1 MTATLERTTA
11 RTTDARITGGSS
23 EVIHTDVTMTPSP
36 IAHLTPQ
43 QIEQLGRELDEI
55 RTETMD
61 SLGEKD
67 ARYIRRVIAAQRYLE
82 IGGRAALFFSGNPV
96 AWVAGT
102 AALSASKILDNMEVG
117 HNIIHGQWDWM
128 RDPRI
133 HSSTWEWDNVTPAD
147 HWKNSHN
154 KVHHTYTNV
163 VGHDN
168 DLGYGIMR
176 VDDAQKW
183 YPGYLIQPVTQFI
196 NATFFEYGIAAYDLE
211 LGKHWATRH
220 DNPEWMAEAK
230 KVVNKI
236 KKQAGKDYLL
246 FPLLAGPNAL
256 STLGANV
263 VANLVRNYWTHSVIM
278 CGHFPAGVKTFA
290 KNSID
295 GETRGEW
302 YLRQM
307 LGSAN
312 ITGST
317 AMHIATGHL
326 SYQIEH
332 HLFPDMPSRRYP
344 EIAPKIEALFD
355 KYGLEYVTGPLHKQ
369 VGSAWSEILRLS
381 LPNDT
386 SLGQTIQILR
396 TKGMKGLKARAR
408 ATRHIYAR

>member
-1 MTATLERTTA
+1 MAI
-11 RTTDARITGGSS
+11 TDIK
-23 EVIHTDVTMTPSP
+23 EY
-36 IAHLTPQ
+36 AHLT
-43 QIEQLGRELDEI
+43 EEDVEALGRELDAI
-55 RTETMD
+55 RLDIE
-61 SLGEKD
+61 EKRGAHD
-67 ARYIRRVIAAQRYLE
+67 ARYIQRTIAFQRSLM
-82 IGGRAALFFSGNPV
+82 
-96 AWVAGT
+96 VAGRIV
-102 AALSASKILDNMEVG
+102 LFASKKKPAWILGTALLGVGKIIENMELG

-128 RDPRI
+128 RDPAI

-154 KVHHTYTNV
+154 QVHHTYTNV

-183 YPGYLIQPVTQFI
+183 YPGYLIQPITQFI

-211 LGKHWATRH
+211 LGKHWATRK
-220 DNPEWMAEAK
+220 DNPEWMAEAN

-236 KKQAGKDYLL
+236 KKQAAKDYLL
-246 FPLLAGPNAL
+246 FPLLSGPNFL

-278 CGHFPAGVKTFA
+278 CGHFPAGVKTFT
-290 KNSID
+290 KDSID

-312 ITGST
+312 ISGST
-317 AMHIATGHL
+317 PMHIATGHL

-344 EIAPKIEALFD
+344 EIAPRIRALFAE
-355 KYGLEYVTGPLHKQ
+355 YGLEYLTGPLHKQ
-369 VGSAWSEILRLS
+369 VGSAWSEIIRLS

-386 SLGQTIQILR
+386 SLRQAVGILR
-396 TKGMKGLKARAR
+396 TSGMKGLKARAR
-408 ATRHIYAR
+408 QTRFRLAG

>member
-1 MTATLERTTA
+1 MTTTLERPN
-11 RTTDARITGGSS
+11 RTPDARITGGSS
-23 EVIHTDVTMTPSP
+23 EVIHTNVTMSPSP
-36 IAHLTPQ
+36 IEHLTPE
-43 QIEQLGRELDEI
+43 QIEELGRELDEI
-55 RTETMD
+55 RASVMD
-61 SLGEKD
+61 SLGDKD
-67 ARYIRRVIAAQRYLE
+67 AQYIRRMIKAQRYLE
-82 IGGRAALFFSGNPV
+82 IGGRAALFFSGHPV

-128 RDPRI
+128 RDPKI
-133 HSSTWEWDNVTPAD
+133 HSSTWEWDNATPAE

-183 YPGYLIQPVTQFI
+183 YPGYLVQPLVNFI

-211 LGKHWATRH
+211 LGANWKTRKG
-220 DNPEWMAEAK
+220 NPEWMAEAN

-236 KKQAGKDYLL
+236 KKQAAKDYVL
-246 FPLLAGPNAL
+246 FPLLSGPNFV
-256 STLGANV
+256 STLGANFV
-263 VANLVRNYWTHSVIM
+263 SNLVRNYWTHSVIM
-278 CGHFPAGVKTFA
+278 CGHFPAGVKTFT

-312 ITGST
+312 ISGST

-344 EIAPKIEALFD
+344 EVGPQIEALFD
-355 KYGLEYVTGPLHKQ
+355 KYGLDYVTGPLHRQ
-369 VGSAWSEILRLS
+369 VGSAWSEIIRLS

-386 SLGQTIQILR
+386 SLRQTIGILR
-396 TKGMKGLKARAR
+396 RKGMKGLRARAR
-408 ATRHIYAR
+408 ETRYSYAR

>member
-1 MTATLERTTA
+1 MTATLE
-11 RTTDARITGGSS
+11 RTTDARITGGMSD
-23 EVIHTDVTMTPSP
+23 VIHTHVNLTESP
-36 IAHLTPQ
+36 ISHLTPER
-43 QIEQLGRELDEI
+43 IEELGRELDGI
-55 RTETMD
+55 RASVMD
-61 SLGEKD
+61 SLGEAD
-67 ARYIRRVIAAQRYLE
+67 ARYIRRVIKAQRYPE
-82 IGGRAALFFSGNPV
+82 IGGRAALFFSGNPI
-96 AWVAGT
+96 ARVAGT

-128 RDPRI
+128 RDPSI
-133 HSSTWEWDNVTPAD
+133 HSSTWEWDNVTPAA

-154 KVHHTYTNV
+154 RVHHTYTNV

-168 DLGYGIMR
+168 DTGYGIMR

-183 YPGYLIQPVTQFI
+183 YPGYLIQPITQFI
-196 NATFFEYGIAAYDLE
+196 NATLFEYGIAAYDLE
-211 LGKHWATRH
+211 LGKNWKTRK

-246 FPLLAGPNAL
+246 FPLLSGPNFA

-278 CGHFPAGVKTFA
+278 CGHFPAGVKTFT

-317 AMHIATGHL
+317 PMHIATGHL

-344 EIAPKIEALFD
+344 EIAPRIRALFAE
-355 KYGLEYVTGPLHKQ
+355 YGIEYVSGSLPKQ
-369 VGSAWSEILRLS
+369 VGSAWSEIIRLS

-386 SLGQTIQILR
+386 SLTRAIGILR
-396 TKGMKGLKARAR
+396 TSGMKGLKARAR
-408 ATRHIYAR
+408 KTRFQLANAG

>member
-1 MTATLERTTA
+1 M
-11 RTTDARITGGSS
+11 TGGKSD
-23 EVIHTDVTMTPSP
+23 VVHTHVNLRESP
-36 IAHLTPQ
+36 IAHLTPER
-43 QIEQLGRELDEI
+43 IEELGRELDEI
-55 RTETMD
+55 RAGVMA
-61 SLGEKD
+61 SLGEAD
-67 ARYIRRVIAAQRYLE
+67 ARYIRRVIKAQRYLE
-82 IGGRAALFFSGNPV
+82 VGGRAALFFSSNPI

-128 RDPRI
+128 RDPSI

-147 HWKNSHN
+147 HWKSSHN
-154 KVHHTYTNV
+154 QVHHTYTNV

-196 NATFFEYGIAAYDLE
+196 NATLFEYGIAAYDLE
-211 LGKHWATRH
+211 LGKNWATRK
-220 DNPEWMAEAK
+220 DNPEWMAEAD

-246 FPLLAGPNAL
+246 FPLLSGPNFV
-256 STLGANV
+256 STLGANL

-278 CGHFPAGVKTFA
+278 CGHFPAGVKTFT

-317 AMHIATGHL
+317 PMHIATGHL

-344 EIAPKIEALFD
+344 EIAPRIQALFAE
-355 KYGLEYVTGPLHKQ
+355 YGIEYVSGSLPKQ
-369 VGSAWSEILRLS
+369 VGSAWSEIIRLS

-386 SLGQTIQILR
+386 SLTQAVGILR
-396 TKGMKGLKARAR
+396 KSGMKGLKARAR
-408 ATRHIYAR
+408 KTRFQLAS

>member
-1 MTATLERTTA
+1 MTATLERTP
-11 RTTDARITGGSS
+11 DARITGGKSD
-23 EVIHTDVTMTPSP
+23 VIHTHVNLTESP
-36 IAHLTPQ
+36 IAHLTPER
-43 QIEQLGRELDEI
+43 IEELGRELDGI
-55 RTETMD
+55 RAGVMD
-61 SLGEKD
+61 SLGEAD
-67 ARYIRRVIAAQRYLE
+67 ARYIRRVIKAQRYLE
-82 IGGRAALFFSGNPV
+82 IGGRAALFFSGNPI

-128 RDPRI
+128 RDPSI
-133 HSSTWEWDNVTPAD
+133 HSSTWEWDNVTPAA

-154 KVHHTYTNV
+154 QVHHTYTNV

-196 NATFFEYGIAAYDLE
+196 NATLFEYGIAAYDLE
-211 LGKHWATRH
+211 LGKNWATRK

-317 AMHIATGHL
+317 PMHIATGHL

-344 EIAPKIEALFD
+344 EIAPRIQALFAE
-355 KYGLEYVTGPLHKQ
+355 YGIEYVSGSLPKQ
-369 VGSAWSEILRLS
+369 VGSAWSEIIRLS

-386 SLGQTIQILR
+386 SLTQAIGILR
-396 TKGMKGLKARAR
+396 TSGMKGLKARAR
-408 ATRHIYAR
+408 KTRFQLAG

>member
-1 MTATLERTTA
+1 MTATLERTP
-11 RTTDARITGGSS
+11 DARITGGKSD
-23 EVIHTDVTMTPSP
+23 VVHTHVNLRESP
-36 IAHLTPQ
+36 IAHLTPER
-43 QIEQLGRELDEI
+43 IEELGRELDEI
-55 RTETMD
+55 RAGVMA
-61 SLGEKD
+61 SLGEAD
-67 ARYIRRVIAAQRYLE
+67 ARYIRRVIKAQRYLE
-82 IGGRAALFFSGNPV
+82 VGGRAALFFSSNPI

-128 RDPRI
+128 RDPSI

-147 HWKNSHN
+147 HWKSSHN
-154 KVHHTYTNV
+154 QVHHTYTNV

-196 NATFFEYGIAAYDLE
+196 NATLFEYGIAAYDLE
-211 LGKHWATRH
+211 LGKNWATRK
-220 DNPEWMAEAK
+220 DNPEWMAEAD

-246 FPLLAGPNAL
+246 FPLLSGPNFV
-256 STLGANV
+256 STLGANL

-278 CGHFPAGVKTFA
+278 CGHFPAGVKTFT

-317 AMHIATGHL
+317 PMHIATGHL

-344 EIAPKIEALFD
+344 EIAPRIQALFAE
-355 KYGLEYVTGPLHKQ
+355 YGIEYVSGSLPKQ
-369 VGSAWSEILRLS
+369 VGSAWSEIIRLS

-386 SLGQTIQILR
+386 SLTQAVGILR
-396 TKGMKGLKARAR
+396 KSGMKGLKARAR
-408 ATRHIYAR
+408 KTRFQLAS